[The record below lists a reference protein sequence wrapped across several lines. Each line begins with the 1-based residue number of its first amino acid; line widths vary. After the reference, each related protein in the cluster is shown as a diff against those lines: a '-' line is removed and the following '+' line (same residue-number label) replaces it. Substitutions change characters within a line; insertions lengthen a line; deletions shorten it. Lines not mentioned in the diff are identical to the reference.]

1 MATSPDSDAESERD
15 PERPRESQQLRLALE
30 ILASELKE
38 QEESDDRSEES
49 PLSPPDTPD
58 Q

>member
-1 MATSPDSDAESERD
+1 MANSPDADAESEGD
-15 PERPRESQQLRLALE
+15 SERAHESQQLRLALE